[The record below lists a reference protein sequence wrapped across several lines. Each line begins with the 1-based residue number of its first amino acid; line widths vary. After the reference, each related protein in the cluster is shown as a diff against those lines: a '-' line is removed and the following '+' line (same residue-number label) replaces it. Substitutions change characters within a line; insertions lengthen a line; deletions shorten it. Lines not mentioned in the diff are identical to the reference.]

1 MIKITQEFDNERD
14 ASNSLKTVDY
24 WCSLYDLDDWLRT
37 ETKYNNNLSDD
48 TYNAY
53 DEVREKLRNIMD
65 RHGVNLLDY
74 D

>member
-14 ASNSLKTVDY
+14 AKNALSSADY
-24 WCSLYDLDDWLRT
+24 WVSLYDLDDWLRSELKYSHLT
-37 ETKYNNNLSDD
+37 SETYD
-48 TYNAY
+48 AY
-53 DEVREKLRNIMD
+53 DKVREKINSIMD